1 VLHRHRDRLVDQR
14 GLRHQRHQRLD
25 PVAVSAVRASG
36 QPRGR
41 HRQHGQDR
49 GLSYPPRSS
58 MPAIG
63 MVYRSDRATSIGIV
77 AVAVG

>member
-25 PVAVSAVRASG
+25 PVVVSAVRASG
-36 QPRGR
+36 QPAAATGSTVKTGVCRIR
-41 HRQHGQDR
+41 RDR
-49 GLSYPPRSS
+49 AC
-58 MPAIG
+58 PAIG

-77 AVAVG
+77 AVALG